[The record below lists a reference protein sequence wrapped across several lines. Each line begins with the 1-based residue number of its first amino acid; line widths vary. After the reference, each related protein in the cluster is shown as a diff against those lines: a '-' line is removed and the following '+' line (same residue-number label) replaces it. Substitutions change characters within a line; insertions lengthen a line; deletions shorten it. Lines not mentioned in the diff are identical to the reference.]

1 MNVKQ
6 KATRA
11 TKVNKQ
17 KLALR
22 EQVWGKVDA
31 SRLWDRTKNDG
42 YTTLPRTFP
51 LIAQIMDDLADKGK
65 PVFNTYLA
73 LWCRVFDQSFIEIKN
88 PPQLASESGF
98 ASQRAV
104 TTWNGRMAKLAELGF
119 IDVQSGPLGDYQY
132 VLIYN
137 PYLVIKE
144 FYQEGKVQRGKY
156 LALFTRAQEVG
167 ARDLE

>member
-1 MNVKQ
+1 MNEKQ
-6 KATRA
+6 KTTRA
-11 TKVNKQ
+11 TKVKKQ

-22 EQVWGKVDA
+22 EQVWGKVDE

-51 LIAQIMDDLADKGK
+51 LLAQIMDDLADKGK
-65 PVFNTYLA
+65 PVFQTYLT
-73 LWCRVFDQSFIEIKN
+73 LWCRVFDESFIEIKN
-88 PPQLASESGF
+88 PLQLASESGF

-119 IDVQSGPLGDYQY
+119 IDVEAGPLGDYQY

-137 PYLVIKE
+137 PYLLIKE
-144 FYQEGKVQRGKY
+144 FNEKGEVQKGKY
-156 LALFTRAQEVG
+156 LALFARAQEVG
-167 ARDLE
+167 AKDLE